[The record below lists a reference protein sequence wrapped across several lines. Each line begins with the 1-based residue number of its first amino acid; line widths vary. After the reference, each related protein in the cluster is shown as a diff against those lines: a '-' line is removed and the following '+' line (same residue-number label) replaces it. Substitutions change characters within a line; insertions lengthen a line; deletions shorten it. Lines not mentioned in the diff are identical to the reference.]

1 MLIYLVV
8 FFFSILFTYIAER
21 SIAKNRKQFIAFSVL
36 SVGLPVLLSG
46 LRDNSVGTD
55 TEGYVAWVWNIVSRC
70 SDWDS
75 FLHLYHGGYFADIEF
90 GYLMV
95 NFVANVF
102 SNDVHSVYFLTGLL
116 SILPIYIAIYHYRA
130 KVPMWLS
137 MAIFLL
143 TYYNL
148 SLNLT
153 RQSIALAFCIYAF
166 RYVEQR
172 RWFKL
177 VVMFIVILGFHNTG
191 FIFIPAVVMFLLME
205 HLRWRGKII
214 FLLACF
220 VSLMIAFRYV
230 DVLLFASV
238 TYGLLPEKFLYYQ
251 IDEMTG
257 FLSRSNFIVYIFE
270 SLLML
275 MVILSRASR
284 KMKSRLFS
292 YFTLKCIGVYSF
304 TLSTLSMW
312 AFRISYYFNFP
323 ADCLFL
329 PSSLNTLR
337 QNGKTNL
344 YRWSLVLLISLL
356 LFNWY
361 FNIVIKNANETYPYK
376 SSILGI

>member
-1 MLIYLVV
+1 MVQVSSNVYCYTWFSQYRIYLH
-8 FFFSILFTYIAER
+8 
-21 SIAKNRKQFIAFSVL
+21 
-36 SVGLPVLLSG
+36 
-46 LRDNSVGTD
+46 
-55 TEGYVAWVWNIVSRC
+55 SRRC
-70 SDWDS
+70 
-75 FLHLYHGGYFADIEF
+75 
-90 GYLMV
+90 
-95 NFVANVF
+95 NV
-102 SNDVHSVYFLTGLL
+102 
-116 SILPIYIAIYHYRA
+116 
-130 KVPMWLS
+130 
-137 MAIFLL
+137 
-143 TYYNL
+143 
-148 SLNLT
+148 
-153 RQSIALAFCIYAF
+153 
-166 RYVEQR
+166 
-172 RWFKL
+172 
-177 VVMFIVILGFHNTG
+177 
-191 FIFIPAVVMFLLME
+191 LLME

-323 ADCLFL
+323 QTVCSFL
-329 PSSLNTLR
+329 HH
-337 QNGKTNL
+337 
-344 YRWSLVLLISLL
+344 
-356 LFNWY
+356 
-361 FNIVIKNANETYPYK
+361 
-376 SSILGI
+376 